1 MHLRTLRAYLFLP
14 HPSNKVQ
21 AMLGAPA
28 VGTPM
33 VMATNG
39 LVCIGTESRQILVFD
54 FKQTLR
60 CIVEILHQVP
70 FN

>member
-1 MHLRTLRAYLFLP
+1 MHLRMLGVYLFPP
-14 HPSNKVQ
+14 HPSNKAQ
-21 AMLGAPA
+21 AVLGAPA
-28 VGTPM
+28 VGTPT
-33 VMATNG
+33 VMAANR
-39 LVCIGTESRQILVFD
+39 LICIGTESRQILVFD